1 MPIIIDTLQ
10 NAVQS
15 TLANFLQQR
24 ISTNDDLHSDVYRT
38 MRDVANLLLE
48 KQLVCEAFD
57 KDPFELIARRHDLEE
72 EEDDDGHDDGNPVEN
87 GVGGLK
93 EEKHCRDISDIN
105 SNGDIDDDSPE
116 RKMNTELIAR
126 VKVSEAIVSTH
137 KYQYRYAF
145 DWCNIYF
152 YMHTSAIYAYQR

>member
-15 TLANFLQQR
+15 TLAAFLQHR
-24 ISTNDDLHSDVYRT
+24 LSTNDDLHSDVYRT
-38 MRDVANLLLE
+38 IRDVANLLLE

-72 EEDDDGHDDGNPVEN
+72 EDDDGHDDGNPVEN

-93 EEKHCRDISDIN
+93 EEKHRRGISDIN
-105 SNGDIDDDSPE
+105 SNSDIDDDSLE
-116 RKMNTELIAR
+116 RKIIAR
-126 VKVSEAIVSTH
+126 VKVSKAIVSTH
-137 KYQYRYAF
+137 KHQCRYAF
-145 DWCNIYF
+145 DW
-152 YMHTSAIYAYQR
+152 